1 MNTFRR
7 LLNLLVVFA
16 FPLFFACS
24 DDEEMEQDSGRLS
37 ISETYLVPQNLDKSS
52 TSIKIPIE
60 TTLDLS
66 SWDFFCDER
75 WLQCSKQKDAT
86 GGSFLKVNV
95 TENNT
100 GAKRTAVI
108 KIFSVASSYSITITQ
123 YAENDVI
130 VEQDIK
136 VKPTGG
142 KASEKQPGQD
152 IENTYDGKFSS
163 DGGSPYHSVWNQSAN
178 FPVTLEYYFK
188 GDTEIDYLIYYTR
201 SGNGNFGKVKIYTTT
216 DSDRK
221 NYTLL
226 GEYDFRKQNAP
237 SKVIFPEG
245 GIKATGIKFEVES
258 GLNDYVSCDEMEFY
272 KSNTEKKLDRQLLTV
287 FSDITCSELKSG
299 VTDAQINELPDY
311 FIRVAESLRDGKYDG
326 REFRIR
332 EYKPY
337 SSVEE
342 WAEKLMTKKYSNLDN
357 PTGISVKAGDEVIVL
372 VGDTHGQNI
381 SLQCIWESGNPPQTS
396 SSGDVYMLNPGVN
409 KLTMKGQGQL
419 FVMYNTDLTS
429 ENAKPVKIHIP
440 LGSGEVTGF
449 FDLEEHKTDE
459 KYHELLFKATHK
471 YFCVR
476 GERIM
481 FYFHRDKL
489 KSVVPNNILSAI
501 HLWDSIIGWE
511 QELMGIEDVRP
522 SQWNN
527 HMFAISPES
536 GYMWASDYQIG
547 FVYTYLENILLRD
560 KVMEKEDNA
569 WGPAH
574 EIGHVHQAAI
584 NWPGC
589 TESSNNLF
597 SNYVIYKLGKYKS
610 RGKGLGD
617 VATARYVNHE
627 PWFKFGFT
635 GKEEQSEST
644 EIHMRMYWQLWI
656 YYHRCGYKT
665 DFWQTL
671 FKKMREVHMTEEE
684 NPGKKQLEF
693 AKMASEAAGEDLTDF
708 FDMWGFF
715 TPVNEQVSQY
725 GTYQYKVTEAMIKEA
740 KEAMSKFKKPAHA
753 FQYIEDRKKGDF
765 QPDDDRYK
773 EVGDVGYLDQFTG
786 EVKKV
791 SEDIS
796 AEKSVR
802 KITVRNGD
810 NAVAFELRKKA
821 ENEKLG
827 VLLYF
832 SNFKEFEIPESIS
845 NQNPDLYAVQ
855 ADGERILI
863 ETK

>member
-24 DDEEMEQDSGRLS
+24 DDEEIEQDSGRLS

-95 TENNT
+95 SENTT
-100 GAKRTAVI
+100 GQKRTAYI
-108 KIFSVASSYSITITQ
+108 KITSIASTYTITITQ

-130 VEQDIK
+130 VEEDFKVTPYGGKSSEHQDNQDIDK
-136 VKPTGG
+136 
-142 KASEKQPGQD
+142 
-152 IENTYDGKFSS
+152 TYDGKTGS
-163 DGGSPYHSVWNQSAN
+163 DNQPYHSPWGKSAN
-178 FPVTLEYYFK
+178 FPVTLEYYFNGK
-188 GDTEIDYLIYYTR
+188 QEIDYLIYYTR
-201 SGNGNFGKVKIYTTT
+201 SGNGNFGKVKIYTST
-216 DSDRK
+216 DPERK
-221 NYTLL
+221 KYEQQ
-226 GEYDFRKQNAP
+226 GEYDFKEQNAP
-237 SKVIFPEG
+237 SKVSFPQG
-245 GIKATGIKFEVES
+245 VKATAIKFEVYS
-258 GLNDYVSCDEMEFY
+258 GLNNFVSCDEMEFY
-272 KSNTEKKLDRQLLTV
+272 KINTDKKLDKQLLTV
-287 FSDITCSELKSG
+287 FTDITCSELKPG
-299 VTDAQINELPDY
+299 ITEEQFQELPDY
-311 FIRVAESLRDGKYDG
+311 FVRVAEALLNNNYEQK
-326 REFRIR
+326 EFRIR
-332 EYKPY
+332 DYKPY
-337 SSVEE
+337 SNIAE
-342 WAEKLMTKKYSNLDN
+342 WAEKLMTKKYSDLDN
-357 PTGISVKAGDEVIVL
+357 PTGISVEAGDEIIVL
-372 VGDTHGQNI
+372 VGDTHGQDI
-381 SLQCIWESGNPPQTS
+381 SLQCIWETGTEYKQTA

-419 FVMYNTDLTS
+419 FVMYNTDPDS
-429 ENAKPVKIHIP
+429 EPIRVHIP
-440 LGSGEVTGF
+440 LGSGKATGF

-459 KYHELLFKATHK
+459 KYHELLSKATHK

-489 KSVVPNNILSAI
+489 KEYVPDHILSAI
-501 HLWDSIIGWE
+501 HLWDSIIGWQ
-511 QELMGIEDVRP
+511 QELMGIDDVRP
-522 SQWNN
+522 SKFNN
-527 HMFAISPES
+527 HMFAISPEGS
-536 GYMWASDYQIG
+536 YMWASDYQIG
-547 FVYTYLENILLRD
+547 FVNTYLNNILLRD
-560 KVMEKEDNA
+560 NVMAKEDNA
-569 WGPAH
+569 WGPSH
-574 EIGHVHQAAI
+574 EIGHVHQKAI
-584 NWPGC
+584 NWAGC

-597 SNYVIYKLGKYKS
+597 SNYTIYKLGKYKS

-635 GKEEQSEST
+635 GKTEQSEST

-715 TPVNEQVSQY
+715 TPVKEQVSQY
-725 GTYQYKVTEAMIKEA
+725 GTYQYTVTETMIKEA

-765 QPDDDRYK
+765 QPDDYRYK
-773 EVGDVGYLDQFTG
+773 EVGDVGYFDQFTG

-821 ENEKLG
+821 ENEELG
-827 VLLYF
+827 ELLYF